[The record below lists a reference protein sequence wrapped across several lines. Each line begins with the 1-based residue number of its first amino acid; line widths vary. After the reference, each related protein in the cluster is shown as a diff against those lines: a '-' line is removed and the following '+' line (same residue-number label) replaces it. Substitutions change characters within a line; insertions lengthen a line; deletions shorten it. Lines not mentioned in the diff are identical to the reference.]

1 MILFFIT
8 GVIYTMNQKKKTMRL
23 FSDEPLINSFA
34 NVEIKNIESIK
45 RSFWIGN
52 VKLFKNYIL
61 IKSKYNYDVIQLNT
75 NLENDLKFKILY
87 QSSSIE
93 NKTIKIIGTKN
104 RLFEKNSIQL
114 KIKFNSES
122 DSKMVYSFL
131 NQG

>member
-1 MILFFIT
+1 M
-8 GVIYTMNQKKKTMRL
+8 YTINQKKKTMHL
-23 FSDEPLINSFA
+23 LSEEPLIKSFA
-34 NVEIKNIESIK
+34 NVEIKNIESIN

-61 IKSKYNYDVIQLNT
+61 IQSKFNYDVIQLNP
-75 NLENDLKFKILY
+75 NFKNDIKFKILY

-93 NKTIKIIGTKN
+93 SKTIKIIGTKN
-104 RLFEKNSIQL
+104 RLFEKSSIQL
-114 KIKFNSES
+114 KIKFDSES

>member
-8 GVIYTMNQKKKTMRL
+8 GVMYTINQKKKTMRL
-23 FSDEPLINSFA
+23 LSHEPLINSFT

-61 IKSKYNYDVIQLNT
+61 IQGKFNYDVIQLNP
-75 NLENDLKFKILY
+75 NFKNDVKLKILY

-93 NKTIKIIGTKN
+93 SKTIKIIGTKN
-104 RLFEKNSIQL
+104 RLFEKSSIQL
-114 KIKFNSES
+114 KIKFDSES

>member
-1 MILFFIT
+1 MHL
-8 GVIYTMNQKKKTMRL
+8 L
-23 FSDEPLINSFA
+23 SEEPLIKSFA
-34 NVEIKNIESIK
+34 NVEIKNIESIN

-61 IKSKYNYDVIQLNT
+61 IQSKFNYDVIQLNP
-75 NLENDLKFKILY
+75 NFKNDIKFKILY

-93 NKTIKIIGTKN
+93 SKTIKIIGTKN
-104 RLFEKNSIQL
+104 RLFEKSSIQL
-114 KIKFNSES
+114 KIKFDSES